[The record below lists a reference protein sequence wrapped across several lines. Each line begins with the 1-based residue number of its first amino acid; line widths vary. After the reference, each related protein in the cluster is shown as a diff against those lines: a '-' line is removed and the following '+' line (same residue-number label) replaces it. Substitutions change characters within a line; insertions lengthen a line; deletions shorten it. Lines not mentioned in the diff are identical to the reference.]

1 MADSLKSRTIN
12 GLFWSLLERIGQQ
25 GIHFIIVIILARLLA
40 PEEFGLI
47 GMLAMFIG
55 VARMFIIGGFDAAL
69 IQKKK
74 ATEVDES
81 SMFYLNVLVGLLAA
95 ALLCV
100 VSSWVADF
108 YNRPILRPLTCA
120 LSVTLVIDS
129 FASVQT
135 ALLIKRID
143 FKTQLK
149 VGVAATILSG
159 VIGITMAVKDFGVWS
174 LVGQHIGSSF
184 FRSLFLWLLN
194 TWRPKLVFSF
204 RSLREMF
211 RFGSPL
217 LASSLL
223 NTIFQN
229 IHLVVIGKLFSA
241 AQLGL
246 YSGAQRIQ
254 RLPTMNITAVVMQV
268 VFPAFSMIQDDP
280 VHLKRAMRRAA
291 TMLAFVYFPFMVGLA
306 LLAKPLVH
314 LLLTE
319 KWAALIPWLQLL
331 CVASLLYPFYALH
344 LNLLKAK
351 GRSDL
356 YFKLEVLKKILI
368 VVVIAI
374 TYRWGVTGLI
384 WGQIVLSLISYN
396 INSYYTKRL
405 IQYSFKEQ
413 LADLVPYAA
422 ISALMGTGLYGIR
435 FVPFTGDAL
444 MLVAG
449 IFIGGSLYV
458 ALSYILG
465 LPAFVEAAL
474 VLARPSLR
482 GRSFPPQWTR

>member
-1 MADSLKSRTIN
+1 MTDSLKSKAIN
-12 GLFWSLLERIGQQ
+12 GLFWSLLDRIGQQ
-25 GIHFIIVIILARLLA
+25 GIHFVIVIILARLLA
-40 PEEFGLI
+40 PEQFGLI
-47 GMLAMFIG
+47 GMLAVFIA
-55 VARMFIIGGFDAAL
+55 VARVFIQGGFDAAL
-69 IQKKK
+69 IQKKE
-74 ATEVDES
+74 ATDVDES
-81 SMFYLNVLVGLLAA
+81 SIFYLNILVGFLAA
-95 ALLCV
+95 GLLCL
-100 VSSWVADF
+100 VSPWIADL
-108 YNRPILRPLTCA
+108 YNRPSLRPLTCA

-159 VIGITMAVKDFGVWS
+159 AIGITMAVKGLGVWS

-184 FRSLFLWLLN
+184 FRSLFLWLLS
-194 TWRPKLVFSF
+194 TWRPKLICSF

-211 RFGSPL
+211 RFGSHL

-223 NTIFQN
+223 NTIFEN

-246 YSGAQRIQ
+246 YSGARRIQ
-254 RLPTMNITAVVMQV
+254 RLPTLSITTVVIQV
-268 VFPAFSMIQDDP
+268 VFPVFSMIQDDP
-280 VHLKRAMRRAA
+280 VRLKRAMRRAA
-291 TMLAFVYFPFMVGLA
+291 TMLAFVHFPFMVGLA
-306 LLAKPLVH
+306 LLAKPLVY

-319 KWAALIPWLQLL
+319 KWVALIPWLQLL

-368 VVVIAI
+368 VVMIAI

-384 WGQIVLSLISYN
+384 WGQIVLSLLCYN
-396 INSYYTKRL
+396 VNSYYTRRL
-405 IQYSFKEQ
+405 IHYTFKEQ
-413 LADLVPYAA
+413 LADLAPYAA
-422 ISALMGTGLYGIR
+422 ISVLMGTSLYAIR
-435 FVPFTGDAL
+435 FVPFTGDGLLLL
-444 MLVAG
+444 MGVLM
-449 IFIGGSLYV
+449 GGGACISV
-458 ALSYILG
+458 SYILG
-465 LPAFVEAAL
+465 LSAFVETAL
-474 VLARPSLR
+474 MLAGPSLR
-482 GRSFPPQWTR
+482 GRSSLTQGT